1 MENLLMKLTICAG
14 LFFGGL
20 AVLKIGGFYLLHRL
34 VKQKAYENYTKK
46 QLKELKKKKEQQRI
60 KQQLELEDI
69 LKKGELQV
77 YYTQARDLF
86 HDAIQARNLDREQI
100 LYLKKVI
107 NEALGDYINDFRYTR
122 FKNDA
127 HEIYTKIKSSHISI
141 PDFKKIIQLIKVFE
155 AQNAGQ
161 FLTIVEEEAKERM

>member
-1 MENLLMKLTICAG
+1 MENFLTKLTIYAG

-34 VKQKAYENYTKK
+34 AKEKTYENYTKK

-69 LKKGELQV
+69 LKKGELQI
-77 YYTQARDLF
+77 YYNQAQKLF
-86 HDAIQARNLDREQI
+86 HDAIQNRNLDREQI

-107 NEALGDYINDFRYTR
+107 NESLGDYINDFRYAR
-122 FKNDA
+122 YKNDA
-127 HEIYTKIKSSHISI
+127 HEIYSKLKSSHISI
-141 PDFKKIIQLIKVFE
+141 PDFKRIIQLIKNFE
-155 AQNAGQ
+155 AQSCNE
-161 FLTIVEEEAKERM
+161 FITVVEEEDIIK